1 MPDLVTVFS
10 RWWKFI
16 LGITLLAAVLSL
28 IVSMF
33 STKEFLG
40 EATALPANSMVADK
54 ARLFNNNIE
63 ALYSDIGT
71 VDELDR
77 LEGTGIL
84 DTIYIAASDSFD
96 LAGHYKEPESRESRF
111 KAARKLKKNT
121 KVTRTA
127 FGELKVKV
135 WDEERNMAAALAN
148 FLMRRIGQI
157 HQHLQNENSLG
168 ILQKME
174 EEFAKKQE
182 QFRTISD
189 SVQSLRGAD
198 AEMMNARKNA
208 LLEQL
213 TSYQQAIDQYRLSIH
228 TNPPVLLVVEHARAP
243 LWHDKPKSF
252 QTLIFTIVASL
263 AVTFLM
269 ALYMESRK
277 HRV

>member
-1 MPDLVTVFS
+1 
-10 RWWKFI
+10 
-16 LGITLLAAVLSL
+16 
-28 IVSMF
+28 
-33 STKEFLG
+33 

-96 LAGHYKEPESRESRF
+96 LASHYKEPESGESSF

-121 KVTRTA
+121 KITRTA

-135 WDEERNMAAALAN
+135 WDEERNMAATLAN
-148 FLMRRIGQI
+148 FLMRRIGQV

-174 EEFAKKQE
+174 EDFARKQE
-182 QFRTISD
+182 QFR
-189 SVQSLRGAD
+189 
-198 AEMMNARKNA
+198 
-208 LLEQL
+208 
-213 TSYQQAIDQYRLSIH
+213 AI
-228 TNPPVLLVVEHARAP
+228 
-243 LWHDKPKSF
+243 
-252 QTLIFTIVASL
+252 
-263 AVTFLM
+263 
-269 ALYMESRK
+269 
-277 HRV
+277 